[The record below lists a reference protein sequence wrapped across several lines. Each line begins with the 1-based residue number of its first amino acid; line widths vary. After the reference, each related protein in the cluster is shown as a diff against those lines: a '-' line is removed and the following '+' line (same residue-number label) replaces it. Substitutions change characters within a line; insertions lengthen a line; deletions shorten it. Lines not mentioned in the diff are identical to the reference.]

1 MKKFIIGAFLVLT
14 TMGVF
19 AQKNSK
25 IGHVD
30 YDKLVSLSAV
40 NEKVPDKLQQ
50 TAGELQ
56 QILEQEQKR
65 YDRDVREYLEERDKL
80 SDMMKKARE
89 ESLQK
94 RQMEMQ
100 QSSQKFQQVLNDE
113 QNKLAQPIIDKVNAA
128 VEKYAKENGYL
139 YILEKSSVIYAGGDD
154 ITEALIKVLGLENVK
169 LPEGGVQG
177 FGNQ

>member
-1 MKKFIIGAFLVLT
+1 MKKFIIGAFLILT
-14 TMGVF
+14 SLGSI
-19 AQKNSK
+19 AQKNMK

-40 NEKVPDKLQQ
+40 NEKVPEKLQQ

-65 YDRDVREYLEERDKL
+65 YDRDVREYLEEREKL
-80 SDMMKKARE
+80 SEMMKKARE

-94 RQMEMQ
+94 RQLEMQ

-128 VEKYAKENGYL
+128 VEKYAKENGFVYV
-139 YILEKSSVIYAGGDD
+139 LEKSGVIYAGGED
-154 ITEALIKVLGLENVK
+154 ITDSLVKILGLENVT
-169 LPEGGVQG
+169 LPEEGLQG
-177 FGNQ
+177 FGN

>member
-1 MKKFIIGAFLVLT
+1 MKKIIIGAFLALT
-14 TMGVF
+14 TMGSI

-40 NEKVPDKLQQ
+40 SEKVPDKLQQ

-65 YDRDVREYLEERDKL
+65 YDRDVREYLEEREKL

-94 RQMEMQ
+94 RQVEMQ
-100 QSSQKFQQVLNDE
+100 QSSQKFQQVLNEE
-113 QNKLAQPIIDKVNAA
+113 QNKLAQPIINKVNAA

-139 YILEKSSVIYAGGDD
+139 YILEKSGVIYAGGDD
-154 ITEALIKVLGLENVK
+154 VTEALVKILGLENVK
-169 LPEGGVQG
+169 LPEGGLQG